1 MKALME
7 KEIAKEI
14 GLSQW
19 TIRRLRLDYGLPVTK
34 VGRRYLY
41 RLDSVVEWFSLQEKK
56 VGRGGELI

>member
-1 MKALME
+1 MKALTE

-14 GLSQW
+14 GISKW

-41 RLDSVVEWFSLQEKK
+41 RLDSVLEWFAQQEKQID
-56 VGRGGELI
+56 RGGELI